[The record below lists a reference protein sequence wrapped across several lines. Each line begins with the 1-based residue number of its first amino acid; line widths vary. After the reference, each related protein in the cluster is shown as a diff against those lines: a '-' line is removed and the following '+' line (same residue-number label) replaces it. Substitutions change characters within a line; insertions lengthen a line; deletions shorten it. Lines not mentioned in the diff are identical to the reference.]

1 MRNPALGLVGDLLLI
16 RHGQTPCV
24 IVNRFCGTHESV
36 LTPEGER
43 MAGYLAGHP
52 SLDGIDRLISSPQR
66 RAMQT
71 ARAIAASRPVEVEV
85 ERRVREAS
93 FGVWEN
99 RLPAE
104 FDEADIQAHR
114 RWEYDPA
121 LYSPPGGESGLEVMA
136 RAVAAVRDLLRDG
149 GKVAIVSHKA
159 PIRLIICFFLGLSPS
174 RYRDIGNVSTG
185 SVSGLRFTGRRA
197 VLTALGDVSHLPLA
211 WRAAPDTL
219 RPDPEPAARE
229 QAGGDPLLAGA
240 RRWIAGD
247 IDPADQDELSGLA
260 DAHAAGDAA
269 AGDELRDRMS
279 EPLAFGTGGMRGPRR
294 AGPNGMNRA
303 VVVSTTAGL
312 ATWLRDRGLGGGVV
326 VVGRDAR
333 HGSEAFFTDAAGV
346 LSAAGFAVRC
356 LPEPLPTPLVAFAV
370 RELGA
375 VAGIQITASHNHAD
389 DNGYKVYLDGGAQLY
404 APADAE
410 ITEAIRGTGP
420 PRTIGRDAY
429 WAQAGD
435 DLVRRYVES
444 TAVVPRG
451 DHRELRIAATPLHGV
466 GGETLLAALSR
477 NGFADVTLVP
487 EQAAPDPDFPTARY
501 PNPEEKGSPALLLKL
516 AESIGADLAIA
527 LDPDADRCAAGACAG
542 SGEWRMLSGDE
553 LGWLLGDYILAGL
566 DDSARGSAVAA
577 SSLVSS
583 SMLRSI
589 AQSRG
594 VCHEETLV
602 GFKWLVRAGEAAG
615 RTLVY
620 AYEEALGYFVNPA
633 VRDKDGIS
641 AAVLAADL
649 AADLRRAGR
658 TVFDALDDLAV
669 RHGVHLTDQ
678 VAIRCSGARLT
689 ELMAQLRAAPPSLL
703 PDDAAEVTDMQPR
716 INLVKLAG
724 QGWRVLFRPSGTEL
738 KLKAYIEVV
747 SPVADGAALAG
758 ARLAARQRLDALR
771 SGVVAWI
778 G

>member
-1 MRNPALGLVGDLLLI
+1 MRNPALGLAGDLLLI

-43 MAGYLAGHP
+43 MVGYLASHP
-52 SLDGIDRLISSPQR
+52 SLDGIDRLVSSPQW
-66 RAMQT
+66 RAIQT
-71 ARAIAASRPVEVEV
+71 AEVIAASRPVTVEV

-93 FGVWEN
+93 FGGWEN
-99 RLPAE
+99 RLPSE

-174 RYRDIGNVSTG
+174 RYRDIGNVSVG
-185 SVSGLRFTGRRA
+185 SVSRLRFDGSRC
-197 VLTALGDVSHLPLA
+197 VLAALGDVSHLPLA
-211 WRAAPDTL
+211 WRAAPDTFRL
-219 RPDPEPAARE
+219 ADAEF
-229 QAGGDPLLAGA
+229 AGEDPLLDAAGQ
-240 RRWIAGD
+240 WIAGD
-247 IDPADQDELSGLA
+247 IDPAGQDELRGLA
-260 DAHAAGDAA
+260 DAYAAGDGA
-269 AGDELRDRMS
+269 AGDELRDRMG
-279 EPLAFGTGGMRGPRR
+279 EPLVFGTGGLRGPRR
-294 AGPNGMNRA
+294 VGRNGMNRA
-303 VVVSTTAGL
+303 VVVRTTAGL
-312 ATWLRDRGLGGGVV
+312 AKWLKDRGQGEGTV

-333 HGSEAFFTDAAGV
+333 YGSEAFFTDTAAV
-346 LSAAGFAVRC
+346 MSAAGFDVRC
-356 LPEPLPTPLVAFAV
+356 LPGPLPTPLVAFAV

-375 VAGIQITASHNHAD
+375 VAGVQITASHNHAD
-389 DNGYKVYLDGGAQLY
+389 DNGYKVYLQGGAQLY
-404 APADAE
+404 VPADSE
-410 ITEAIRGTGP
+410 IIEAIRGMGP
-420 PRTIGRDAY
+420 ARTISRDAS

-435 DLVRRYVES
+435 DMVRRYVDS
-444 TAVVPRG
+444 TATIPRG

-501 PNPEEKGSPALLLKL
+501 PNPEEKGASALLLKL
-516 AESIGADLAIA
+516 AENIGADLAIA
-527 LDPDADRCAAGACAG
+527 LDPDADRCAIGARAGN
-542 SGEWRMLSGDE
+542 GEWRMLSGDE
-553 LGWLLGDYILAGL
+553 LGWLLGDYILASL
-566 DDSARGSAVAA
+566 DDAARASAVVA

-583 SMLRSI
+583 SMLCSI
-589 AQSRG
+589 AESRG
-594 VCHEETLV
+594 VSHEETLV
-602 GFKWLVRAGEAAG
+602 GFKWLLRAGEATG
-615 RTLVY
+615 RTLLY

-641 AAVLAADL
+641 AAVLASDL
-649 AADLRRAGR
+649 TANLKRAGR

-669 RHGVHLTDQ
+669 RHGVHVTDQ
-678 VAIRCSGARLT
+678 IAVRRSGARLA
-689 ELMAQLRAAPPSLL
+689 ELMAGLRATPPNLL
-703 PDDAAEVTDMQPR
+703 PDGSAEVTDMQPR

-724 QGWRVLFRPSGTEL
+724 PDWRVLFRPSGTEL

-747 SPVADGAALAG
+747 SPVRDRADLAR
-758 ARLAARQRLDALR
+758 ARSAARERLDALR
-771 SGVVAWI
+771 SGLVAWI